1 MDRREKC
8 PLPGHADNVTCCW
21 GRRQRFQQSIKKASL
36 ELNGHNRS
44 LRPMRI
50 VDVSAFYAPCGGGVR
65 TYVEAKLKA
74 AARFGHEVIVI
85 APGKEHAT
93 VRRGPGAI
101 LVTIPSPLLPVDRR
115 YRYFND
121 ERALH
126 AELDAWQP
134 DHVEASS
141 PWSSATMVGRWQ
153 GAASRSLVMHSDP
166 LAAYAYRWLGGLA
179 STSTIDRCFQWFWRH
194 LRGLGRMYDVVVCSN
209 SQLSER
215 LRAGGIQNSE
225 TLRMGVEPGV
235 FSPSLRSAEVRE
247 AALSALGLDAD
258 SVLLVGVGRF
268 SAEKRWET
276 VMRAVAE
283 TARRHPVGL
292 LLVGDGRKRQ
302 KLELL
307 AERLPTVTVMER
319 LADRHEVARLLA
331 SADALVHGCEAE
343 TFCMVAAEAR
353 ASGIPLIVPDRGAAL
368 DHLVRGGGTV
378 YRAGSEISLERAI
391 TRFIARGPEL
401 QRAAAVRA
409 SQVRTMDEHFGELFA
424 RYSQIGTPAY
434 QPAGATASIGGLV
447 DVALARSVVRTS

>member
-1 MDRREKC
+1 
-8 PLPGHADNVTCCW
+8 
-21 GRRQRFQQSIKKASL
+21 
-36 ELNGHNRS
+36 
-44 LRPMRI
+44 MRI
-50 VDVSAFYAPCGGGVR
+50 VDVCAFYAPCGGGVR
-65 TYVEAKLKA
+65 TYVDAKLRA

-93 VRRGPGAI
+93 IRRGPGAI

-134 DHVEASS
+134 DHIEASS

-166 LAAYAYRWLGGLA
+166 LAAYAYRWLGGIA
-179 STSTIDRCFQWFWRH
+179 STRQIDRCFQWFWRH

-209 SQLSER
+209 SQLTDR
-215 LRAGGIQNSE
+215 LRSGGIGNSE
-225 TLRMGVEPGV
+225 TLAMGVEPGL
-235 FSPSLRSAEVRE
+235 FSPALRSQEVRE
-247 AALSALGLDAD
+247 AALSTLGLDPSA
-258 SVLLVGVGRF
+258 VLLVGIGRF
-268 SAEKRWET
+268 SAEKRWDM

-283 TARRHPVGL
+283 CARRRPVGL

-307 AERLPTVTVMER
+307 AERLPSVAVVDR
-319 LADRHEVARLLA
+319 LSDRREVARLLA

-368 DHLVRGGGTV
+368 DQVVRGAGAV
-378 YRAGSEISLERAI
+378 YRSASERSLERAI
-391 TRFIARGPEL
+391 EGFVDRGPEL

-409 SQVRTMDEHFGELFA
+409 SQGRTMDEHFGELFA
-424 RYSQIGTPAY
+424 RYSAIAPAPVH
-434 QPAGATASIGGLV
+434 QPAAGAISSATLQEA
-447 DVALARSVVRTS
+447 ALARSALRTS